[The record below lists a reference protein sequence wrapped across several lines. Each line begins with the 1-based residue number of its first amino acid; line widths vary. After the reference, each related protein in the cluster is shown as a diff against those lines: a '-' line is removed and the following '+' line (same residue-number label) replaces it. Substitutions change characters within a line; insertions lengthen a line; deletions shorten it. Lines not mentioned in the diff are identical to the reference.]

1 MKFYSVILCVIFIL
15 DKTFGYSSAIPGKYQ
30 SHRNDQNDVEDQ
42 VEVRKM
48 FFGSNSNRA
57 PFHDTPASECSC
69 SEFNKIKKINKKK

>member
-15 DKTFGYSSAIPGKYQ
+15 DISFGYSSAIPGKYE
-30 SHRNDQNDVEDQ
+30 SHNRNDQNDVDDQ

-57 PFHDTPASECSC
+57 PFHDTPASDCSC
-69 SEFNKIKKINKKK
+69 SEFFFI

>member
-15 DKTFGYSSAIPGKYQ
+15 DISFGYSSAIPGKYEA
-30 SHRNDQNDVEDQ
+30 HNRNEQNDVEDQ
-42 VEVRKM
+42 IEVRKM

-69 SEFNKIKKINKKK
+69 SELIKKNLI